1 MQARVLRDYRTQYP
15 DPIAISVGEPVVL
28 GARDTEWPEF
38 IWGTDV
44 RGRSGWVPARVLDR
58 DHGDACCIADYS
70 ARELDADVGET
81 LDLIHETGGWWW
93 CENARQQ
100 QGWLPATHLDLD
112 DTQAPRHADG
122 DTR

>member
-1 MQARVLRDYRTQYP
+1 MQARVLRDYRTQYAE
-15 DPIAISVGEPVVL
+15 PITMSVGERVVL

-58 DHGDACCIADYS
+58 DRGDACCIVDYS
-70 ARELDADVGET
+70 ARELDADAGET
-81 LDLIHETGGWWW
+81 LNLIHETGGWWW

-112 DTQAPRHADG
+112 DAQAPRRADG